1 MNDAIRASVQG
12 KNISRLCHFTPSR
25 NLMHIAA
32 GKSGILSTSTLEQAE
47 RATFNPTDLR
57 RLDGQKS
64 HICCSIEYPNAWY
77 FDRARADNDLFPD
90 WVVLFVD
97 PKYLWQDGTL
107 FCPRNAAAEYGR
119 YISRGPYAFEAMFA
133 DEVVGTGRTI
143 YRRTKEQRPACP
155 TDQQAEVLVPDRIAL
170 ADILGIGV
178 KDEDQAMTERAR
190 LKATGV
196 DPDMFR
202 FYVAPHMFKKYEL
215 SDAIKKGLR
224 PPEALFVSK
233 DKAGGQNG

>member
-1 MNDAIRASVQG
+1 MNEAIKNSVQTRG
-12 KNISRLCHFTPSR
+12 IQRICHFTPSR

-32 GKSGILSTSTLEQAE
+32 GKYGILSTSALENAE
-47 RATFNPTDLR
+47 RSTFNPTDLR

-77 FDRARADNDLFPD
+77 FDRARAENELFPD

-97 PKYLWQDGTL
+97 PKYLWQEGTL

-119 YISRGPYAFEAMFA
+119 YIAQGATAFEAMFA
-133 DEVVGTGRTI
+133 DNVVGTGRTV
-143 YRRTKEQRPACP
+143 YSRTRQQSPACP

-170 ADILGIGV
+170 KDILGVGV
-178 KDEDQAMTERAR
+178 RDENQAMTERAR
-190 LKATGV
+190 LRVTGAE
-196 DPDMFR
+196 PDMFR

-224 PPEALFVSK
+224 PDESLFVPK
-233 DKAGGQNG
+233 NRAAGTHG